1 MNGKIYLDD
10 ERKCYFCGRT
20 DEDGKDLFHVF
31 SENVTQTDSFAFFD
45 LCGVFEIKEYDIQL
59 SDFIK
64 MYSLERSAFTD
75 LSPSMQESSITIF
88 ACPVC
93 LSVLRQIGSCQGTVV

>member
-1 MNGKIYLDD
+1 MSDKIYVDN

-20 DEDGKDLFHVF
+20 DEDGKNLFYALN
-31 SENVTQTDSFAFFD
+31 ENLNQDDSAAFYE
-45 LCGVFEIKEYDIQL
+45 LNSVFELKEYDIKL

-64 MYSLERSAFTD
+64 MYSSERRIFTD
-75 LSPSMQESSITIF
+75 LIPAMQKSYVTIF

-93 LSVLRQIGSCQGTVV
+93 LSVLRKIDSCQGTVV